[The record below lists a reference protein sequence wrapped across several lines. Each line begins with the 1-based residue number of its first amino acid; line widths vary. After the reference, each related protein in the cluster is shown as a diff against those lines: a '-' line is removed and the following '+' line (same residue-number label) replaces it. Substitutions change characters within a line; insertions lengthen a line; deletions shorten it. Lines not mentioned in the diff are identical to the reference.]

1 MLPQLAQGEANKI
14 FVIPS
19 EFSQALGGLAER
31 FSGAGASTAPNGAP
45 PRPKP
50 PTAERSAASEQ
61 AAADAAEAARAAQE
75 ASDEAAAAATPG
87 HLGGRAQIEP
97 PTPPTS

>member
-31 FSGAGASTAPNGAP
+31 FSGAGAAVPNGAP
-45 PRPKP
+45 PKPKP
-50 PTAERSAASEQ
+50 PTAERAAASEQ

-87 HLGGRAQIEP
+87 HRQAQIEP